1 VSLDNIKI
9 HIYFVQDYFR
19 GEFFVP
25 LKDIKIGGASLSNTL
40 HKYCYLWKDNTLYIK
55 YITIEI
61 WLSFLSIREDLYVFT
76 GLLLLS
82 YAHFRWWL
90 LNLSS
95 LVQKCFY
102 FVELLILSFLNL
114 VSSAWFFFCLIF
126 VDFSSVWFLLS
137 INMHVNDMQGGC
149 WERTGGEVMEEK
161 PSVCLVS
168 RQMDIKKQQSFI
180 AGKRQQR
187 D

>member
-1 VSLDNIKI
+1 MSLDNIKI

-25 LKDIKIGGASLSNTL
+25 LKYIKIGGASLSNTL

-61 WLSFLSIREDLYVFT
+61 CLSFLSIREDLYVFT

-90 LNLSS
+90 LYHHWFRN
-95 LVQKCFY
+95 VFI
-102 FVELLILSFLNL
+102 LLNY
-114 VSSAWFFFCLIF
+114 WFFRSWNWFLLVIF

-137 INMHVNDMQGGC
+137 INMHVSDIC
-149 WERTGGEVMEEK
+149 KEDVERGKGE
-161 PSVCLVS
+161 
-168 RQMDIKKQQSFI
+168 R
-180 AGKRQQR
+180 
-187 D
+187 

>member
-1 VSLDNIKI
+1 MSLDNIKI

-61 WLSFLSIREDLYVFT
+61 CLSFLSIREDLYVFT

-126 VDFSSVWFLLS
+126 DVHKHACQWHARRMLREDRGGGNGRETFGLS
-137 INMHVNDMQGGC
+137 GFEANGYKKAAVFH
-149 WERTGGEVMEEK
+149 
-161 PSVCLVS
+161 S
-168 RQMDIKKQQSFI
+168 RQKAAERLDL
-180 AGKRQQR
+180 
-187 D
+187 